1 VTQRELLEGS
11 LADMVRRIADQRQ
24 TEKDESVVQ
33 APAASRMLAERRR
46 RPRPP
51 ARLFPGAP
59 R

>member
-1 VTQRELLEGS
+1 MTQRELLEGS
-11 LADMVRRIADQRQ
+11 LADMVRRIADQRR

-33 APAASRMLAERRR
+33 APTIAGALAERR

-51 ARLFPGAP
+51 ARLFPDAP